1 MTLGSFFAQTTRYNY
16 SMKSILIFL
25 LLSVLSYAQTLHLN
39 TSSNPSRLNPLLAT
53 DAGSSEI
60 AGFIFNALVKYD
72 KDGKNI
78 IGDLAESYE
87 FLDDTRLRFHLRHNV
102 KWHDGNAFSSADVVF
117 TYDLIHSPKVVTPY
131 TSTFRMVESVKALDP
146 YTVEVVYKKPYFKA
160 LETWMMQIVPK
171 HVLEGE
177 ENVMGSS
184 FNTKP
189 IGTGPYRLTK
199 LEFSKNIELSAFDE
213 YFEHRPYIDKIS
225 FHVIADPTTR
235 FLMLKSKQID
245 IGALEPMQL
254 DRQVSNSFFEHYQ
267 RIEQISHS
275 YTYLGFNL
283 RQEKFKDERVRKAL
297 SLGIDRQELVD
308 ILFLGHGQVCTGP
321 FLPGGVSFNEKVK
334 APTLDRVRA
343 KNLLEAAG
351 YDEENPFVFEIATS
365 NSSEVRPYAA
375 QIIQH
380 QLAKIGVK
388 VKLRVMEWQAFLNM
402 VVFPREFDTVLLGW
416 SLSLSPDPYLVWHS
430 DNDKPGA
437 FNFIGYKNEKVDLLI
452 KKAEGLVN
460 RKKLAVVQKDIF
472 KRIVDDNAYLFLYI
486 PNSISVVN
494 HKISPIEPTIN
505 GFWHNQIEWKIQE

>member
-1 MTLGSFFAQTTRYNY
+1 
-16 SMKSILIFL
+16 MKSLLIL
-25 LLSVLSYAQTLHLN
+25 LLLFTSLFAQTLHLS
-39 TSSNPSRLNPLLAT
+39 TSANPSRLNPLLAT

-87 FLDDTRLRFHLRHNV
+87 FEDDTTLIFHLRPNV
-102 KWHDGNAFSSADVVF
+102 KWHDGNEFSADDVVF
-117 TYDLIHSPKVVTPY
+117 TFELIHSPQVVTPY
-131 TSTFRMVESVKALDP
+131 TSTFRMVESVKALDK
-146 YTVEVVYKKPYFKA
+146 YTIKVIYKKPYFKA

-171 HVLEGE
+171 HALENE

-184 FNTKP
+184 FNTNP

-199 LEFSKNIELSAFDE
+199 LEFSKNIELTAFDE
-213 YFEHRPYIDKIS
+213 YFEHKPYIEKIS

-254 DRQVSNSFFEHYQ
+254 DRQVDDEFFEYYQ
-267 RIEQISHS
+267 KIEQISHS
-275 YTYLGFNL
+275 YTYLGFNM
-283 RQEKFKDERVRKAL
+283 RHNKFKDKRVREAL
-297 SLGIDRQELVD
+297 SLGINRQELVD

-321 FLPGGVSFNEKVK
+321 FLPGGVSFNHEVK
-334 APTLDRVRA
+334 APSPDMIQA
-343 KNLLEAAG
+343 KQLLAEAG
-351 YDEENPFVFEIATS
+351 YGEENPFVFEIATS

-388 VKLRVMEWQAFLNM
+388 VNLRVMEWQAFLNM
-402 VVFPREFDTVLLGW
+402 VVFPREFETVLLGW

-437 FNFIGYKNEKVDLLI
+437 FNFIGYKNEKVDKLI
-452 KKAEGLVN
+452 KKAEGLVD
-460 RKKLAVVQKDIF
+460 RQKLAVVQKEIF
-472 KRIVDDNAYLFLYI
+472 KRVVDDNAYLFLYI

-494 HKISPIEPTIN
+494 NKIKPIEPTIN
-505 GFWHNQIEWKIQE
+505 GFWHNQIEWKIED

>member
-1 MTLGSFFAQTTRYNY
+1 
-16 SMKSILIFL
+16 MKSILIL
-25 LLSVLSYAQTLHLN
+25 LLLFTSLLAQTLHLS

-72 KDGKNI
+72 RDGKNI
-78 IGDLAESYE
+78 IGDLAQSYE
-87 FLDDTRLRFHLRHNV
+87 FEDDRTLIFHLRPNV
-102 KWHDGNAFSSADVVF
+102 KWHDGKMFSADDVVF
-117 TYDLIHSPKVVTPY
+117 TFELIHSPKVVTPY
-131 TSTFRMVESVKALDP
+131 TSTFRMVESVKALGKH
-146 YTVEVVYKKPYFKA
+146 TVKVVYKKPYFKA

-171 HVLEGE
+171 HALEDE

-184 FNTKP
+184 FNTNP

-199 LEFSKNIELSAFDE
+199 LEFSKNIELTAFDD
-213 YFEHRPYIDKIS
+213 YFEHKPYIEKIS

-254 DRQVSNSFFEHYQ
+254 DRQVDGSFFEHYQ

-283 RQEKFKDERVRKAL
+283 RQDKFKDKRVRKAI
-297 SLGIDRQELVD
+297 SLAVNRQELVD

-321 FLPGGVSFNEKVK
+321 FLPGGVSFNAEVK
-334 APTLDRVRA
+334 APTPDMIQA
-343 KNLLEAAG
+343 KRLLAEAG

-380 QLAKIGVK
+380 QLAKVGIE

-437 FNFIGYKNEKVDLLI
+437 FNFIGYKNEKVDTLI
-452 KKAEGLVN
+452 KKAEGLVD
-460 RKKLAVVQKDIF
+460 RQKLAVVQQEIF
-472 KRIVDDNAYLFLYI
+472 KRVVDDNAYLFLYI

-494 HKISPIEPTIN
+494 HKIHPIEPAIN
-505 GFWHNQIEWKIQE
+505 GFWHNQIEWKIED